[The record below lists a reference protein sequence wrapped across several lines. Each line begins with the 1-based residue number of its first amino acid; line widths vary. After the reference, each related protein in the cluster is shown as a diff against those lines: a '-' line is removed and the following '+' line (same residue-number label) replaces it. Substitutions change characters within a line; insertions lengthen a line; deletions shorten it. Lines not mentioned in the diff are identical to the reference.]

1 MWAYI
6 LAVLSREENHDVLVV
21 ANVDDASRDEFR
33 VGGVVDRQNWLSV
46 MLREREEQS
55 DGPGMQSDCWQVYE
69 QSSATAAIAFIH
81 VCTRVDDDGLRAVL
95 SWKLP
100 CLGLFV
106 GSATA
111 ILIIT
116 RLRLALCVG

>member
-46 MLREREEQS
+46 MLRER
-55 DGPGMQSDCWQVYE
+55 
-69 QSSATAAIAFIH
+69 
-81 VCTRVDDDGLRAVL
+81 RAE
-95 SWKLP
+95 
-100 CLGLFV
+100 
-106 GSATA
+106 
-111 ILIIT
+111 
-116 RLRLALCVG
+116 